1 MSGTELVLRGQRQG
15 LAGTGDGFDSF
26 GRTFEGTSRLAPCG
40 HSARQRGLK
49 RRESELAVPQPRWL
63 REIEASIPL
72 GEFELGAGRPVLE
85 APVSGRPGPP
95 DVGAVAR
102 NQPEQVAAQVNQW
115 LQEA

>member
-1 MSGTELVLRGQRQG
+1 MTLAKTGGIVLAALIFLFLMR
-15 LAGTGDGFDSF
+15 
-26 GRTFEGTSRLAPCG
+26 
-40 HSARQRGLK
+40 RGLK